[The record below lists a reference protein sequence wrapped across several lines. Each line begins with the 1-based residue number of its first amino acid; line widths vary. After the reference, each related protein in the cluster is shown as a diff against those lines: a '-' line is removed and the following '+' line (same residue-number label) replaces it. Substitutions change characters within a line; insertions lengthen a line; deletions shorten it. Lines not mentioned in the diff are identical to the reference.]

1 MTLKELTGSLIVV
14 LVDEFGQIG
23 VGKFVQ
29 RQGYLCFCANKRLCL
44 KTLLFINHVFG
55 RQAFFY
61 QLDQQVAYGLPLLG
75 RKGFEAVEQRIWQ
88 VDGDFQVGSFA
99 QKYIF
104 AQVFLALIFG

>member
-1 MTLKELTGSLIVV
+1 M
-14 LVDEFGQIG
+14 DF
-23 VGKFVQ
+23 
-29 RQGYLCFCANKRLCL
+29 
-44 KTLLFINHVFG
+44 
-55 RQAFFY
+55 
-61 QLDQQVAYGLPLLG
+61 PLLG